1 MTMIDPLDKYI
12 TLAEAAEEMFGG
24 QLGADG
30 FRAWATEH
38 GVPIIR
44 RRKHFVTLRQCL
56 EAQGRHDS
64 SSIKNAEPGSSG
76 TALGASEQVA
86 ALNAKLR
93 VNSRNTSP
101 TRTSLGPNRRR
112 SSAQSYSP
120 ISNTGQRNG

>member
-1 MTMIDPLDKYI
+1 MIDPLDKYI
-12 TLAEAAEEMFGG
+12 PIAEAAKELFGD

-30 FRAWATEH
+30 FRAWATER

-56 EAQGRHDS
+56 DAQARHDS

-76 TALGASEQVA
+76 TALGGSELVA

-93 VNSRNTSP
+93 INSRSTSQK
-101 TRTSLGPNRRR
+101 RTGPEPSRRR
-112 SSAQSYSP
+112 SSARSS
-120 ISNTGQRNG
+120 